1 MFPWFNS
8 YWDFY
13 NVVFLGHNVSFP
25 SNLLA
30 SWRAKIAGDILG
42 FLSLYREQK
51 RGTIDQEDLMWI
63 SVNDDNLA
71 FSCDLRALNDSV

>member
-1 MFPWFNS
+1 MYPFPRTCWL
-8 YWDFY
+8 
-13 NVVFLGHNVSFP
+13 LGEQR
-25 SNLLA
+25 LLGT
-30 SWRAKIAGDILG
+30 SLDY
-42 FLSLYREQK
+42 LSLYREQN